1 MMEVKEVL
9 CRSILTRTSGY
20 LKAVSSHSLNP
31 YIGCGFGRSA
41 CGVGCYVRANHWLTR
56 GRPWGGFVEAKTNA
70 ADVYTA
76 TCGAE
81 QRWAAKRGLPF
92 SIFFSS
98 ATEPWQPLE
107 KKFRITRSILQ
118 AMKQKPPQEL
128 ILQTHSTGIR
138 DDMKL
143 IARLARVCDLRVQV
157 SIEGDRDR
165 LPGLPPPPAT
175 VADRI
180 QLLRDLTDADI
191 LTVACLSPLY
201 PLRDAD
207 AFFQRLAATGIRA
220 LVIDH
225 FILGDGT
232 HDGSRTLKTG
242 LPSAMAEALAAST
255 TLSYRDHV
263 AEIARKYLPVGL
275 SAEGFAGHYSAQH
288 P

>member
-70 ADVYTA
+70 AEVYTQ
-76 TCGAE
+76 TCEAE
-81 QRWAAKRGLPF
+81 QRWAEKRGLPF

-107 KKFRITRSILQ
+107 KKYRITRSILQ
-118 AMKQKPPQEL
+118 AMRQKPPQEL
-128 ILQTHSTGIR
+128 ILQTHSTDIR

-143 IARLARVCDLRVQV
+143 IAGLCRACDLRVQV

-175 VADRI
+175 VDDRI
-180 QLLRDLTDADI
+180 RLLHELTHAGI
-191 LTVACLSPLY
+191 PAVACLSPLY

-207 AFFQRLAATGIRA
+207 AFFQRLAETGIRA
-220 LVIDH
+220 VVIDH

-232 HDGSRTLKTG
+232 KDGSRTLKTG
-242 LPSAMAEALAAST
+242 LPSAMSAVLAEST

-263 AEIARKYLPVGL
+263 AEIARRHLPVGL